1 MTAWRQGLILL
12 AWLVV
17 VAFVVKIIPALL
29 LKLRFNL
36 RQTLGAGMLFSSRL
50 SLIIAAAAIALNMGL
65 ISEIVNSE
73 IILLAIITVT
83 ISPFLFNRIYP
94 REQEEVRRGII
105 VAGQDQL
112 TEYISE
118 RLKHGEEEVTVI
130 CCDQARLDR
139 FRKLGLEIIDGC
151 HGYDQALEQAGAAQA
166 RVLLDLTPNP
176 AETMEICQIGREKY
190 DLPLIVSRI
199 AEVELIPSLNNL
211 GVKAVQPELAT
222 AMALEGAILYPTA
235 FDVLVH
241 QTDDI
246 DVTEVR
252 VTNPQL
258 SGVKLR
264 DVHLPGDALLLS
276 LQRDGTVM
284 VPHGDTVLRLHDQLG
299 LIGGPRSIEEAAAIF
314 KA

>member
-1 MTAWRQGLILL
+1 LVLL

-29 LKLRFNL
+29 LKLRFTW
-36 RQTLGAGMLFSSRL
+36 RQTLGGGMLFSSRL

-83 ISPFLFNRIYP
+83 VSPFLFNRIY
-94 REQEEVRRGII
+94 RQEEEVARRGII

-118 RLKHGEEEVTVI
+118 RLKHGEEEVKVI
-130 CCDQARLDR
+130 CCDQARFDR
-139 FRKLGLEIIDGC
+139 FQKLGLEVIDGC
-151 HGYDQALEQAGAAQA
+151 DGYERALELAGAGRA
-166 RVLLDLTPNP
+166 RVLLDLTPDP
-176 AETMEICQIGREKY
+176 EETMEICKLGREQH
-190 DLPLIVSRI
+190 DLPMIVSRI

-252 VTNPQL
+252 ITNPQL

-299 LIGGPRSIEEAAAIF
+299 LIGGPKSVEEAGAIF